1 MKISSYLIK
10 NNKINDQW
18 KALNILSNNAAT
30 VDSYDLDLLSG
41 NGNQNPTLTKLK
53 KTILKL
59 FLFGQDDLNFN
70 KKDEFVI
77 YIGSHGDRGAELANI
92 ILPGAS
98 FTEQEGHFTNLEG
111 KIQKAYRASYPPGQA
126 KEDWEIVNNLS
137 KLIKRKKLF
146 NNKNE
151 LIDAMFNY
159 LKLNKKEDNT
169 IDSDCAFI
177 SEKIHVDQIDY
188 YFSNV
193 VSRASKTMA
202 ECRSEKIKTKRTGTE
217 G

>member
-1 MKISSYLIK
+1 M
-10 NNKINDQW
+10 
-18 KALNILSNNAAT
+18 
-30 VDSYDLDLLSG
+30 
-41 NGNQNPTLTKLK
+41 
-53 KTILKL
+53 
-59 FLFGQDDLNFN
+59 
-70 KKDEFVI
+70 
-77 YIGSHGDRGAELANI
+77 
-92 ILPGAS
+92 PGAS
-98 FTEQEGHFTNLEG
+98 FTEQEGYFTNLEG

-151 LIDAMFNY
+151 LVDSMLNY
-159 LKLNKKEDNT
+159 LKLNIKEEKTVDINFK
-169 IDSDCAFI
+169 FI